1 MHYLHRILVYIPDIC
16 SVGKNYPGATKQQI
30 RSYAKYQTE
39 CFDGHAFDWRETMT
53 AGRWGYEYPENVL
66 LAADNPERFQKELQT
81 AQSFQQEA
89 MNQALKYLE
98 DNDYL
103 DLKKLAAAVME
114 DAQDSPSTQHSLSM
128 AAYYLGCFADL
139 IKGTY
144 FYNSFFYD
152 THRNTSRLNK
162 QVFERSRQIPSFGHL
177 SSLIAIIKGG
187 DRYAELVL
195 EHLEGVW

>member
-1 MHYLHRILVYIPDIC
+1 MKRVVITGMGIWSCLGTDIEEVKE
-16 SVGKNYPGATKQQI
+16 S
-30 RSYAKYQTE
+30 
-39 CFDGHAFDWRETMT
+39 
-53 AGRWGYEYPENVL
+53 
-66 LAADNPERFQKELQT
+66 LAAGKSGIGLEEKRLEYGYQSALTGIVPKPELKGLIDRHLRRGLSE
-81 AQSFQQEA
+81 EA
-89 MNQALKYLE
+89 EYAFMASRQAFKMAGIDDKYLE

-162 QVFERSRQIPSFGHL
+162 QVFEEIQANPQL
-177 SSLIAIIKGG
+177 WA
-187 DRYAELVL
+187 LVIFDC
-195 EHLEGVW
+195 HY

>member
-1 MHYLHRILVYIPDIC
+1 M
-16 SVGKNYPGATKQQI
+16 
-30 RSYAKYQTE
+30 
-39 CFDGHAFDWRETMT
+39 
-53 AGRWGYEYPENVL
+53 L
-66 LAADNPERFQKELQT
+66 LAADDPVRFQEELQT
-81 AQSFQQEA
+81 AQSYQLEA

-114 DAQDSPSTQHSLSM
+114 DAQGSPSDQYSLSM
-128 AAYYLGCFADL
+128 ATYYLSSFADL
-139 IKGTY
+139 IQGSY
-144 FYNSFFYD
+144 SYNSFFYD
-152 THRNTSRLNK
+152 THRSTSRLNK
-162 QVFERSRQIPSFGHL
+162 QVFEEIQANPSFGHL

>member
-114 DAQDSPSTQHSLSM
+114 DAQDSPNTQHSLSM

-144 FYNSFFYD
+144 LRCISPVRPSRTHSVISCRNLRLWATVCPQPRISD
-152 THRNTSRLNK
+152 TT
-162 QVFERSRQIPSFGHL
+162 
-177 SSLIAIIKGG
+177 
-187 DRYAELVL
+187 
-195 EHLEGVW
+195 

>member
-39 CFDGHAFDWRETMT
+39 CFEGHAFDWRETMT

-114 DAQDSPSTQHSLSM
+114 DAQDSPNTQHSLSM

-162 QVFERSRQIPSFGHL
+162 QVFEEIQANPQL
-177 SSLIAIIKGG
+177 WA
-187 DRYAELVL
+187 LVIFDC
-195 EHLEGVW
+195 HY

>member
-1 MHYLHRILVYIPDIC
+1 MKYANVIVDI
-16 SVGKNYPGATKQQI
+16 SLEKLDRTFQYRVPEALESSLEAGMQVRVPFGNGGRVLTAYVVELTD
-30 RSYAKYQTE
+30 E
-39 CFDGHAFDWRETMT
+39 CEWDPARM
-53 AGRWGYEYPENVL
+53 
-66 LAADNPERFQKELQT
+66 KELLGIVEKGIALEGQLIALASWMKRMYGST
-81 AQSFQQEA
+81 

-162 QVFERSRQIPSFGHL
+162 QVFEEIQANPQL
-177 SSLIAIIKGG
+177 WA
-187 DRYAELVL
+187 LVIFDC
-195 EHLEGVW
+195 HY

>member
-114 DAQDSPSTQHSLSM
+114 DAQDSPNTQHSLSM

-139 IKGTY
+139 IKGKKP
-144 FYNSFFYD
+144 FPMNLRVGLLQSAKCSSIRSCCIVSMFW
-152 THRNTSRLNK
+152 RLARCCAK
-162 QVFERSRQIPSFGHL
+162 RRRSPWI
-177 SSLIAIIKGG
+177 
-187 DRYAELVL
+187 
-195 EHLEGVW
+195 

>member
-66 LAADNPERFQKELQT
+66 LAVDNPERFQQELQT
-81 AQSFQQEA
+81 AQSFQQKA

-144 FYNSFFYD
+144 LNCSVQYVYN
-152 THRNTSRLNK
+152 
-162 QVFERSRQIPSFGHL
+162 QRSL
-177 SSLIAIIKGG
+177 ALKSLRRIIANRS
-187 DRYAELVL
+187 DDA
-195 EHLEGVW
+195 

>member
-1 MHYLHRILVYIPDIC
+1 MHFLHRILVYIPDIC
-16 SVGKNYPGATKQQI
+16 CVGKNNPSVTKQQI

-39 CFDGHAFDWRETMT
+39 CFEGHAFDWRETMT

-89 MNQALKYLE
+89 LNQALKYLE

-162 QVFERSRQIPSFGHL
+162 QVFEEIQANPQL
-177 SSLIAIIKGG
+177 WA
-187 DRYAELVL
+187 LVIFDC
-195 EHLEGVW
+195 HY